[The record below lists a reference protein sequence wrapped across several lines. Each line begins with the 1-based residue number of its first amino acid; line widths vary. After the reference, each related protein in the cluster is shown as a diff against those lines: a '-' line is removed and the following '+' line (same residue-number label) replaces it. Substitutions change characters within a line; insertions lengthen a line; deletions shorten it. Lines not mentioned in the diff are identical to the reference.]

1 MVPLAVCLLPS
12 AACLLPTNLM
22 LPSAFCLLL
31 PDFYSILP
39 HLNAT
44 LNASSFILLTAGYYF
59 IRRGRVLAHKRCQLS
74 ALAASILFLIS
85 YVVYHQHHGTT
96 PFKGPATAKTIYL
109 TILTTH
115 TILAVVIVPFVIITL
130 RRALRGDFLRH
141 RAIAR
146 WTLPMWMYVS
156 ITGVIV
162 YLMLYHLYP
171 SR

>member
-1 MVPLAVCLLPS
+1 MLLT
-12 AACLLPTNLM
+12 AH
-22 LPSAFCLLL
+22 CLLL
-31 PDFYSILP
+31 TLLDLYSILP

-44 LNASSFILLTAGYYF
+44 LNASSFLLLTSGYYF
-59 IRRGRVLAHKRCQLS
+59 IRRGRVLAHKRCQLA
-74 ALAASILFLIS
+74 ALTASSLFLIS
-85 YVVYHQHHGTT
+85 YVVYHLHHGTT
-96 PFKGPATAKTIYL
+96 RFAGQGIARPIYF

-115 TILAVVIVPFVIITL
+115 TILAAVIVPFVIITL

-146 WTLPMWMYVS
+146 WTLPMWLYVS
-156 ITGVIV
+156 VTGVIV

>member
-1 MVPLAVCLLPS
+1 M
-12 AACLLPTNLM
+12 
-22 LPSAFCLLL
+22 LLL
-31 PDFYSILP
+31 TAHGLLLTAYGLLFNDPYSILP

-44 LNASSFILLTAGYYF
+44 LNASSFLLLASGYYF
-59 IRRGRVLAHKRCQLS
+59 IRRGHVQAHRRCQLS
-74 ALAASILFLIS
+74 ALAASVLFLIS
-85 YVVYHQHHGTT
+85 YIVYHAHHGTT
-96 PFKGPATAKTIYL
+96 RFAGQGIARPIYF

-115 TILAVVIVPFVIITL
+115 TVMAVVIVPFVIVTL

-171 SR
+171 SG